1 MDMPDRRRF
10 LTRSLVAAAGAAAAV
25 TWWQRAFGGAGG
37 TAATGA
43 GAAAA
48 TQGPTAGGG
57 DDVAAWRQRQ
67 LTAALA
73 TATAHGKPLL
83 VLVVPEAQ
91 AAMHEAGAWFGAW
104 LTHGDAVA
112 KRTLGLCAVACARL
126 DEVAT
131 ATGVRG
137 EAVAPAT
144 QAVTLLLV
152 EPAREGPAGA
162 VPARAVR
169 ITPDFDA
176 PTVTGTRTQREL
188 MPEGFFAPQSADLAT
203 MTEALRAGLARHGA
217 DLDTLAAA
225 AQATLDASQRE
236 SLAAW
241 LAGDAAPAP
250 ELLVR
255 GLAVLQQRLASL
267 PAATQERRLD
277 ELAAAVT
284 TVVVKR
290 QVAGAR
296 WLGNGCGGDFEEW
309 TAAEEAEFLN
319 GTKGIFACGRGIVTP
334 LCDRFLAFY
343 SAGR

>member
-1 MDMPDRRRF
+1 MTGTSGRASPFGRHMDMPDRRRF
-10 LTRSLVAAAGAAAAV
+10 LTSSLVAAAGAAAAV
-25 TWWQRAFGGAGG
+25 TWWERAFGRAGG

-57 DDVAAWRQRQ
+57 DDVAAWRMQQ

-104 LTHGDAVA
+104 LTHCDAAA
-112 KRTLGLCAVACARL
+112 KRTLGLCTVACARL
-126 DEVAT
+126 DEVAK
-131 ATGVRG
+131 ATGLRG

-144 QAVTLLLV
+144 QAVTMLLV
-152 EPAREGPAGA
+152 DPAREGPAGA

-169 ITPDFDA
+169 ITPDFDT
-176 PTVTGTRTQREL
+176 PTVAGTRPQRERQ
-188 MPEGFFAPQSADLAT
+188 PEGYFAPQPEDLARV
-203 MTEALRAGLARHGA
+203 TEALRAGLARHGA

-225 AQATLDASQRE
+225 AQTTLDASQQQA
-236 SLAAW
+236 LAAW

-267 PAATQERRLD
+267 PAATQERRLA
-277 ELAAAVT
+277 ELAAA
-284 TVVVKR
+284 
-290 QVAGAR
+290 R
-296 WLGNGCGGDFEEW
+296 WLRNGCGGGFEEW
-309 TAAEEAEFLN
+309 TAAEEAEVLN
-319 GTKGIFACGRGIVTP
+319 GKGMIACGRGIVTP
-334 LCDRFLAFY
+334 LCARFLAFY